1 MKRKVF
7 LQQRRPS
14 KSAKALAQALG
25 IKRIKLKNSKY
36 KSKPHHILVNWGIVD
51 VLPNA
56 TYLNSP
62 VAVELAADKLKTFQ
76 RLTQFGI
83 PVPNHQ
89 TFKPTGSDLWLA
101 RTTLHGHSGQGIV
114 LATPDQL
121 PTAPLYTQH
130 IPKAA
135 EYRAIVVNGE
145 VVDFKQKLKRR
156 PYSDDNPTG
165 HVGEHHP
172 HVWSYENGYIF
183 AREGIERPSGLDEL
197 SVLSMKALGLTYGA
211 LDIIKAEDDKLYLL
225 EVNTAFGLDGS
236 TTSLVASAIRKA
248 IYELA

>member
-1 MKRKVF
+1 MRIR

-14 KSAKALAQALG
+14 KSAYALAKALG
-25 IKRIKLKNSKY
+25 IKRLKRTNSKFRPRR
-36 KSKPHHILVNWGIVD
+36 SDIIVNWGIVD

-62 VAVELAADKLKTFQ
+62 AAVELAADKLKTFQ
-76 RLTQFGI
+76 RLTQLGI

-114 LATPDQL
+114 LTTPDQL
-121 PTAPLYTQH
+121 PSAPLYTQH
-130 IPKAA
+130 IPKVA

-172 HVWSYENGYIF
+172 HIWNHSGGYIF
-183 AREGIERPSGLDEL
+183 AREGIERPADLDEL
-197 SVLSMKALGLTYGA
+197 SILSMKSLGLTYGA
-211 LDIIKAEDDKLYLL
+211 LDIIKAEDDKLYIL

-236 TTSLVASAIRKA
+236 TTGLVASAIKKA